1 MIQCRVERKKGGMA
15 SATFYELCTEVGDIV
30 LLSAYR
36 DKLLKMQSS
45 YPIRLGDR
53 TSPATKQIGKL
64 KCSQAD
70 YALHGPGVNVKKKDV
85 WDDDFDEA
93 RSEARQQICSIKLT
107 HTTHTHRL
115 LLPNSPGPRDM
126 AVTMSDLAA
135 AASPGGSM
143 TDRQY
148 SLKNRHPQWDKELG
162 CFLLNFNGRVSHS
175 SRKNFQLVMVDEKV
189 VMQFGKR
196 GKNTFILDW
205 GWPLTPIQAFGIAL
219 AVMDHSKKHFG

>member
-1 MIQCRVERKKGGMA
+1 MRAALVPDTPPPGFIRTRP
-15 SATFYELCTEVGDIV
+15 
-30 LLSAYR
+30 LSAFSG
-36 DKLLKMQSS
+36 LLLHAMR
-45 YPIRLGDR
+45 RLR
-53 TSPATKQIGKL
+53 PSELPL
-64 KCSQAD
+64 
-70 YALHGPGVNVKKKDV
+70 YALCEPPVAIDVPMQGVALVDSSGGGA
-85 WDDDFDEA
+85 DT
-93 RSEARQQICSIKLT
+93 SSSL
-107 HTTHTHRL
+107 
-115 LLPNSPGPRDM
+115 
-126 AVTMSDLAA
+126 SDPL

-175 SRKNFQLVMVDEKV
+175 SRKNFQLVTVDEKV

>member
-1 MIQCRVERKKGGMA
+1 
-15 SATFYELCTEVGDIV
+15 
-30 LLSAYR
+30 
-36 DKLLKMQSS
+36 
-45 YPIRLGDR
+45 
-53 TSPATKQIGKL
+53 
-64 KCSQAD
+64 
-70 YALHGPGVNVKKKDV
+70 
-85 WDDDFDEA
+85 
-93 RSEARQQICSIKLT
+93 
-107 HTTHTHRL
+107 
-115 LLPNSPGPRDM
+115 M

-148 SLKNRHPQWDKELG
+148 NLKNRHPQWDKELG